1 MPTGLTS
8 SSELTSARVPLVVA
22 PGTNGTRPHREPP
35 AELDWRYYVTS
46 VMRRKRVVALVVA
59 VAIALGIVAARWLKP
74 TYAARA
80 NLWIEVAKDA
90 SGNPGPTWSNQLL
103 SSAGWIDLLRSD
115 VIVVEAVRTQRLY
128 LHPRH
133 ALDAAALT
141 GFTVKDQFR
150 PGEYRLDVD
159 ATGQEYTLTSTGD
172 DVSQRGTVGDSIGR
186 NLGFSWL
193 PPATALTA
201 GRRIDFE
208 VVSIY
213 QATQKL
219 LENLEVRPGRERSFI
234 RMELRGSDPE
244 LVTATV
250 NSMAAHFVEIASD
263 LKRQKLTEL
272 TAILG
277 GQLHQARSSL
287 TDAEQSLKNFRVRT
301 ASVLAEAPDPRS
313 SAFMATHLEQEQLRV
328 DREAIARVLATA
340 DSGTS
345 IHALERIG
353 AVQRAPD
360 LTRALEELTSKR
372 ADLRAFRRRYTDA
385 VPEVQALAAEVES
398 LERGTIR
405 ALARALTTDLAD
417 REARLG
423 QQIASTAQGLRDVS
437 PLPVEEARLGRDV
450 RVAEELFI
458 NLRKRY
464 EESRLA
470 EVSVTPDVRLLDAAT
485 VPEKPLYNR
494 APLAIALAL
503 LGGLGLGVVTA
514 VGLDL
519 ADPKVRYHTQVAKG
533 LGIPVLGALPHVPAR
548 DAKEPDALAPVIEAL
563 RAVRFNLLHAHGS
576 AGPLLVTVTSPGMGD
591 GKSFVTSNLALAFAD
606 ARYRTLL
613 IDGDIRRGALH
624 RVLGAS
630 RKPGLTDF
638 LSGEASPEAVI
649 QSTAY
654 PSLSFIGCG
663 ARRRGGPELLSSTTM
678 SRFVSELRSAYD
690 VIVID
695 SSPLAAGIDPYA
707 LATLTGN
714 LLLVLRTGVTD
725 HKLAEAK
732 LELLAR
738 LPVRILGSVIND
750 VRVNGDYQRY
760 SYYMAGYE
768 LDEEVTGP
776 PGAGRR
782 ILPRAE
788 MEVAAGSGSSRGEV

>member
-8 SSELTSARVPLVVA
+8 PSELTSARVPILAA
-22 PGTNGTRPHREPP
+22 PTGNGSRPHREPP

-46 VMRRKRVVALVVA
+46 VMRRKRIVAA
-59 VAIALGIVAARWLKP
+59 IVAIAVGIGIVAARWLKP

-80 NLWIEVAKDA
+80 NLWIEVSKEG
-90 SGNPGPTWSNQLL
+90 SGNPGPAWSNQLL
-103 SSAGWIDLLRSD
+103 SAAGWIDLLRSD
-115 VIVVEAVRTQRLY
+115 AIIVEAVKKQRLY
-128 LHPRH
+128 LYPSG
-133 ALDAAALT
+133 ASAAAALT

-150 PGEYRLDVD
+150 PGEYRLEVD
-159 ATGQEYTLTSTGD
+159 ATGQEYTLTSRD
-172 DVSQRGTVGDSIGR
+172 DQVTQRGTVGDSIGR

-193 PPATALTA
+193 APATALTA

-219 LENLEVRPGRERSFI
+219 LEHFEVRPGRERSFI
-234 RMELRGSDPE
+234 RMELRGSDPQ
-244 LVTATV
+244 LLTTTV
-250 NSMAAHFVEIASD
+250 NSMAAHFVEIAAD

-277 GQLHQARSSL
+277 EQLHQAQASL
-287 TDAEQSLKNFRVRT
+287 ADAEQSLKNFRART
-301 ASVLAEAPDPRS
+301 APVLAQAPDPRS
-313 SAFMATHLEQEQLRV
+313 SAFMATHLEQEQLRT
-328 DREAIARVLATA
+328 DRQAIARVLATA

-360 LTRALEELTSKR
+360 LARALEELTSKK
-372 ADLRAFRRRYTDA
+372 ADLRAFRRRYTEA
-385 VPEVQALAAEVES
+385 VPEVQTLAADVET
-398 LERGTIR
+398 LEHGTIR
-405 ALARALTTDLAD
+405 ALARALITDMAD
-417 REARLG
+417 RETRLG
-423 QQIASTAQGLRDVS
+423 QQIASTAQGLREVS
-437 PLPVEEARLGRDV
+437 PLPVEEARLDRDV

-494 APLAIALAL
+494 APLAVALAL
-503 LGGLGLGVVTA
+503 LGGLILGVVTA
-514 VGLDL
+514 VGLDV

-548 DAKEPDALAPVIEAL
+548 DGKDPETLAPVIEAL
-563 RAVRFNLLHAHGS
+563 RGVRFNLMHAHGA

-591 GKSFVTSNLALAFAD
+591 GKSLVTSNLALSFAD

-624 RVLGAS
+624 RVLGVS

-638 LSGEASPEAVI
+638 LAGEASPEAII

-654 PSLSFIGCG
+654 SNLSFIGSG
-663 ARRRGGPELLSSTTM
+663 ARRRGGPELLSSTAM
-678 SRFVSELRSAYD
+678 SRFVNELRAAYD
-690 VIVID
+690 VIIID

-714 LLLVLRTGVTD
+714 LLLVLRTGVTNRQ
-725 HKLAEAK
+725 LAEAK
-732 LELLAR
+732 LELLSR
-738 LPVRILGSVIND
+738 LPIRILGSVIND
-750 VRVNGDYQRY
+750 VRMNGEYQHY

-768 LDEEVTGP
+768 LDEEVEGP

-782 ILPRAE
+782 ILPRSE
-788 MEVAAGSGSSRGEV
+788 MEVAAAGSSRGEE